1 MVLVGELAVEVAVCE
16 FVLGCQI
23 LWLVHPLV
31 LVLVLVMALGSLLE
45 MVLLVLEWV
54 MLVLLEVLPEELQLL
69 KGCI

>member
-1 MVLVGELAVEVAVCE
+1 M
-16 FVLGCQI
+16 
-23 LWLVHPLV
+23 LV
-31 LVLVLVMALGSLLE
+31 LLLVMALGFLLE